1 MKLPSFLWHPASPK
15 RIEIIDALRGLSI
28 LLMVIHHALYDAV
41 YFLGAPSWLFS
52 NPVFDPLH
60 YFFAGL
66 FIFLS
71 GVSCRFSHSNLK
83 RGLVTF
89 AAGWVVTLVTYL
101 VDNPAWFG
109 ILHLL
114 GLSALLVGSAELA
127 FPKLLHGERSQKRD
141 VARALVI
148 LASTILFVFMW
159 SKVYDVSYNFKGFA
173 WLGFIY
179 PGYYSSDWF
188 PLLPWFFVFTAGVAV
203 GGFVVERRLPQKF
216 YTAKVPFFAAVG
228 RNTLAVY
235 VLHQPV
241 LYGVTMLIKL
251 FLQ

>member
-52 NPVFDPLH
+52 NPVFDPLQK
-60 YFFAGL
+60 FFAGL

-83 RGLVTF
+83 RGIITF
-89 AAGWVVTLVTYL
+89 LAGWVVSLVTYL
-101 VDNPAWFG
+101 VGNPAWFG

-114 GLSALLVGSAELA
+114 GLSAVLVGAAEQK
-127 FPKLLHGERSQKRD
+127 FPKLLHGKRSQKRD

-148 LASTILFVFMW
+148 LISTILFVFMW
-159 SKVYDVSYNFKGFA
+159 SRVYDTSYNFKGFA
-173 WLGFIY
+173 WLGFVY

-188 PLLPWFFVFTAGVAV
+188 PLLPWFFVFTAGAAA
-203 GGFVVERRLPQKF
+203 GGFVVERRLPKKF

-235 VLHQPV
+235 ILHQPV
-241 LYGVTMLIKL
+241 LYGITMLVKL

>member
-52 NPVFDPLH
+52 NPVFDPLQK
-60 YFFAGL
+60 FFAGL

-83 RGLVTF
+83 RGIITF
-89 AAGWVVTLVTYL
+89 LAGWVVSLVTYL
-101 VDNPAWFG
+101 VGNPAWFG

-114 GLSALLVGSAELA
+114 GLSAVLVGSAEQK
-127 FPKLLHGERSQKRD
+127 FPKLLHGKRSQKRD

-148 LASTILFVFMW
+148 LISTILFVFMW
-159 SKVYDVSYNFKGFA
+159 SRVYDASYNFKGFA
-173 WLGFIY
+173 WLGFAY

-188 PLLPWFFVFTAGVAV
+188 PLLPWFFVFTAGAAA
-203 GGFVVERRLPQKF
+203 GGFVVERRLPKKF
-216 YTAKVPFFAAVG
+216 YTAKVPFFATVG

-241 LYGVTMLIKL
+241 LYGITMLVKL

>member
-52 NPVFDPLH
+52 NPVFDPLQK
-60 YFFAGL
+60 FFAGL

-83 RGLVTF
+83 RGIITF
-89 AAGWVVTLVTYL
+89 LAGWVVSLATYL

-114 GLSALLVGSAELA
+114 GLSAVLVGAAEQK
-127 FPKLLHGERSQKRD
+127 FPKLLHGKRSRKRD
-141 VARALVI
+141 VARVLVI

-159 SKVYDVSYNFKGFA
+159 GRVYDTSYNFKGFA
-173 WLGFIY
+173 WLGFVY

-188 PLLPWFFVFTAGVAV
+188 PLLPWFFVFTAGAAA
-203 GGFVVERRLPQKF
+203 GGFVVERRLPKKF
-216 YTAKVPFFAAVG
+216 YTARVPFFATVG

-235 VLHQPV
+235 ILHQPV
-241 LYGVTMLIKL
+241 LYGITMLIKL
-251 FLQ
+251 FLK

>member
-1 MKLPSFLWHPASPK
+1 MKLPGFLWHPASPK

-41 YFLGAPSWLFS
+41 YFLGAPRWLFS
-52 NPVFDPLH
+52 NFIFNPLH

-89 AAGWVVTLVTYL
+89 VAGWVVTLVTYL

-114 GLSALLVGSAELA
+114 GSSAMLVGAAELV
-127 FPKLLHGERSQKRD
+127 FPRLLHGERSKRRD
-141 VARALVI
+141 AARVLVL
-148 LASTILFVFMW
+148 LASVILFVFLW
-159 SKVYDVSYNFKGFA
+159 IKVYDSSYNFKGFA
-173 WLGFIY
+173 WLGFVY

-188 PLLPWFFVFTAGVAV
+188 PLLPWFFVYTAGAAV
-203 GGFVVERRLPQKF
+203 GGFVVERRLPERF
-216 YTAKVPFFAAVG
+216 YTAKIPFFATVG
-228 RNTLAVY
+228 RNTLIVY

-241 LYGVTMLIKL
+241 LFGITMLIKL
-251 FLQ
+251 FLK

>member
-52 NPVFDPLH
+52 NPVFDPLQK
-60 YFFAGL
+60 FFAGL

-89 AAGWVVTLVTYL
+89 AAGWVVTLVTCL

-114 GLSALLVGSAELA
+114 GLSALLVGAAELA

-148 LASTILFVFMW
+148 LASAILFVFMW
-159 SKVYDVSYNFKGFA
+159 GKVYDTSYNFKGFA

-203 GGFVVERRLPQKF
+203 GGFVVERRLPKKF
-216 YTAKVPFFAAVG
+216 YTARVPFFAAVG

-235 VLHQPV
+235 ILHQPV
-241 LYGVTMLIKL
+241 LYGITMLVKL